1 MKSIIIFICLLVASN
16 SNAQE
21 LYVYTE
27 PASNIPAHIL
37 STRLMS
43 SYYKEKDGS
52 GTNIHFMPEI
62 RYGISG
68 KLMIQTQAFISN
80 RNESLYTEGGG
91 IYTQYKFLNI
101 DDIKRHFR
109 MAFYGRAS
117 FNRADIHQ
125 EEIETVGHNTGYE
138 IGVISTQLLHKV
150 AISSMLSYER
160 AMGNGAQYEF
170 PKTQDNS
177 ATNYSLS
184 FGKLILP
191 KKYISYDQTNI
202 NIMLEFL
209 GQRLNGNNKSYLD
222 IAPALQFIIKSRTR
236 VDIGYRHELYS
247 TMLRSAPNG
256 FLVRFEYNFYNA
268 FRKNQS
274 Q

>member
-1 MKSIIIFICLLVASN
+1 MMLVAK

-27 PASNIPAHIL
+27 PASNIPAHLL
-37 STRLMS
+37 STRIMTSL
-43 SYYKEKDGS
+43 YKKKVGS

-68 KLMIQTQAFISN
+68 NLMVQTQAFIST
-80 RNESLYTEGGG
+80 RNESLFAEGGS
-91 IYTQYKFLNI
+91 IYSQYKFLNR
-101 DDIKRHFR
+101 DEIKRHFR
-109 MAFYGRAS
+109 MALFGRAS
-117 FNRADIHQ
+117 FNRSDIHQ

-138 IGVISTQLLHKV
+138 LGVIATQLLHKV

-160 AMGNGAQYEF
+160 ALDNGSQNEF

-184 FGKLILP
+184 FGKLMLP
-191 KKYISYDQTNI
+191 KKYVSYDQTNF
-202 NIMLEFL
+202 NLMCEFL
-209 GQRLNGNNKSYLD
+209 GQRLNGSGKSFLD
-222 IAPALQFIIKSRTR
+222 IAPAIQFILKSRTR
-236 VDIGYRHELYS
+236 IDVGYRHELYS

-256 FLVRFEYNFYNA
+256 LLVRFEYNFYNVLT
-268 FRKNQS
+268 KK
-274 Q
+274 